1 MNASGQNPQ
10 VDWTNQPALSHLCR
24 SCSFS
29 VALQLS
35 EERETKTSLST
46 RVSLTYLTPSV
57 PEVRQA
63 QVDPG
68 NLLDITPG
76 AWHKCF
82 FGIQISGGFHRQLLM
97 PLQLSLPRGW
107 EAEVRGCCLL
117 ESIFLWLIFRS
128 QEFRTFNLFEIKVLY
143 KSLLAFLGSEE
154 VKDTLLHIPFGAFFF
169 HCKLETSS
177 VPTSAIA
184 RINETTTQ
192 LLKAS
197 CKKPNT
203 LSGESVNR
211 KF

>member
-1 MNASGQNPQ
+1 MKASGQNPQ

-46 RVSLTYLTPSV
+46 NLTYMTPSV
-57 PEVRQA
+57 PGVRQA
-63 QVDPG
+63 QVDSE

-76 AWHKCF
+76 AWQKFF
-82 FGIQISGGFHRQLLM
+82 FGIQISGGFHRQPLM

-128 QEFRTFNLFEIKVLY
+128 QEFRTFNLWLKFFTNPFWPFWGVKKLKTPYYTFLLVL
-143 KSLLAFLGSEE
+143 
-154 VKDTLLHIPFGAFFF
+154 FFF
-169 HCKLETSS
+169 SL
-177 VPTSAIA
+177 
-184 RINETTTQ
+184 
-192 LLKAS
+192 
-197 CKKPNT
+197 
-203 LSGESVNR
+203 
-211 KF
+211 